1 MSGENR
7 DFVLLG
13 IKYESAR
20 VAGVG
25 ETALENI
32 AGQLREEVGE
42 EWESDPMV
50 LRGRNAVRQEH
61 GLDQFG
67 ETAGDIGD
75 KPSSA
80 RPRWRFFGRRSRG

>member
-1 MSGENR
+1 MSGGNR

-20 VAGVG
+20 TAGVSDS
-25 ETALENI
+25 ALENI
-32 AGQLREEVGE
+32 ARQLREEVGE

-61 GLDQFG
+61 GLNRLGGSAGNSG
-67 ETAGDIGD
+67 E
-75 KPSSA
+75 KPTSS
-80 RPRWRFFGRRSRG
+80 RPRWRFFGRRS

>member
-7 DFVLLG
+7 DFVLFG

-20 VAGVG
+20 IAGVG
-25 ETALENI
+25 NTALDNI

-42 EWESDPMV
+42 GWETDPMV

-61 GLDQFG
+61 GLERLGDPAGNTG
-67 ETAGDIGD
+67 ERPTS
-75 KPSSA
+75 P
-80 RPRWRFFGRRSRG
+80 RPRWRFFGRRS